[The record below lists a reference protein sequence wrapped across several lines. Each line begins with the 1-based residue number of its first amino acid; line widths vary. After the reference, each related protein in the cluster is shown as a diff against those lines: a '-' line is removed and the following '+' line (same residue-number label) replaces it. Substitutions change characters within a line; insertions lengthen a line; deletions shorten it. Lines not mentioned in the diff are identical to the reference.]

1 MIPDA
6 VQVIIRN
13 RRRPRWQAWV
23 VLVIISAFV
32 LGACGVFGLDVAP
45 KWGATLAMAG
55 VGAAIG
61 AVIFA
66 VFAPT
71 PVSLMKLTDVL
82 ETRPAGRAFRPTEI
96 VRVEFGPD
104 PAEDYVDLP
113 IPIRLCEVRVVPL
126 LREPIRLI
134 ASVGDA
140 TRLRDWAVRK
150 GVRVFDPQ
158 DALAGSACSD
168 EGEAETHRSDGP

>member
-1 MIPDA
+1 MTPDA
-6 VQVIIRN
+6 VEVIIRN
-13 RRRPRWQAWV
+13 RRPPRWQGLV

-32 LGACGVFGLDVAP
+32 LGACGLFGLDVAP
-45 KWGATLAMAG
+45 NWGATLAVAA

-66 VFAPT
+66 LFAPT
-71 PVSLMKLTDVL
+71 PVSLIKLTDEL
-82 ETRPAGRAFRPTEI
+82 ETRPAGRGFRPTEI

-126 LREPIRLI
+126 LKEPIRLI

-140 TRLRDWAVRK
+140 TRLRDWAVWK

-158 DALAGSACSD
+158 DALAGRACSD
-168 EGEAETHRSDGP
+168 QGEAETHRSNGP